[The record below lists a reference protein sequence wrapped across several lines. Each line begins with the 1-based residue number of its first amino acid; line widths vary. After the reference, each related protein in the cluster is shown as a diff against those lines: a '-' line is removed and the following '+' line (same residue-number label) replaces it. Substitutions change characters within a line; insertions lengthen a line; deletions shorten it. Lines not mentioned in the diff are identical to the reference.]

1 MSLVGLLAS
10 VCIGPSGRCVIVDHG
25 KAVAKIVVPNRTD
38 PNTIRAAQLFRASV
52 KKITGVELV
61 FTATSS
67 PDQFGSINIGFP
79 EPKHGALPAT
89 KFKIFPP
96 PAGTRETLGDNLIL
110 DGFGVYTEG
119 SSLFVASGGKK
130 GAIYGVVD
138 FLERHFGCR
147 CYSPTAFVFPSTNS
161 MVVDDVFEAEN
172 PAIEF
177 RAVNG
182 DFSKD
187 ADYLDWT
194 RGNVTDELF
203 GRGFYVH
210 TFHKLI
216 PPEVN
221 LAAHPDYYAFMKD
234 HRVGDQL
241 CPSNPAIVPLIVA
254 KLRHEMAGQPDKH
267 VWSVSQNDNES
278 YCHCP
283 VCTKVIAEEGA
294 PSGPLLRLVNQIAK
308 QFPKETISTLA
319 YEWSR
324 QAPKLTKPAANVQ
337 IMLCSIEAD
346 RSMPISENPTTKEF
360 VHDLIAW
367 RNLTSNVYIWDYT
380 VNFSHQ
386 IAPFPNL
393 RVLDLNLQL
402 FVGAGVHQI
411 FEQTNT
417 SPGHEFSELKA
428 YMLSKLMWNPYQNDK
443 RIIHDFCQGYYGP
456 AGEFIEG
463 YIDELHSAMSA
474 SKTRLDIF
482 ESPVKHANDFLSD
495 RHLSEYG
502 TQLYLAKTATA
513 GSGMDDYHQRVLT
526 AGLSLEY
533 ARIVIGA
540 DDIYG
545 PRGFFKMEGGKPV
558 GLISIP
564 GTFDDFLATAI
575 KGNVRSVN
583 EKNLTPQ
590 QFRDSLVQMTTLDVA
605 GNHAF
610 GSKVS
615 AKPEPSKKY
624 AHGDLSVLTNGVHGG
639 TDFDAQWVGWDGVDA
654 EFTIDLGVAKTLSL
668 IETNSLSN
676 SESWVLHP
684 DNVECFA
691 SVDGKGYLPWGKESI
706 DVLHKNEARIH
717 HFSFANPYGPYDH
730 KAFRYVMFRV
740 TGAKKL
746 PTWHPWAGGSAWF
759 FLDEV
764 VIR

>member
-1 MSLVGLLAS
+1 M
-10 VCIGPSGRCVIVDHG
+10 IGSSKVPSGRCVIVDHG
-25 KAVAKIVVPNRTD
+25 KPSVAIVVPRLSTSD
-38 PNTIRAAQLFRASV
+38 PAYGIAVRAATILQSSIR
-52 KKITGVELV
+52 KMTGCELQIKTMV
-61 FTATSS
+61 LPGAG
-67 PDQFGSINIGFP
+67 DSINIGFP
-79 EPKHGALPAT
+79 EPKHGAAPRSNIITA
-89 KFKIFPP
+89 PP
-96 PAGTRETLGDNLIL
+96 SAGTRETLGDHLIP

-119 SSLFVASGGKK
+119 TSLFIASGGRK
-130 GAIYGVVD
+130 GAIYGVVN

-147 CYSPTAFVFPSTNS
+147 CYSPTAYVFPKVDS
-161 MVVDDVFEAEN
+161 MVVDGVFEAEN
-172 PAIEF
+172 PAVDF

-194 RGNVTDELF
+194 RGNATDEQF

-210 TFHKLI
+210 TFSKLVPFEI
-216 PPEVN
+216 N
-221 LAAHPDYYAFMKD
+221 FAGHPDYFAFMNGR
-234 HRVGDQL
+234 RVGDQL
-241 CPSNPAIVPLIVA
+241 CPSNPAVVPLIVA
-254 KLRHEMAGQPDKH
+254 KLRQEMAAQPDKH

-278 YCHCP
+278 FCHCP
-283 VCTKVIAEEGA
+283 LCLKVITEEGA
-294 PSGPLLRLVNQIAK
+294 PSGPLLRMVNQVAR

-324 QAPKLTKPAANVQ
+324 KAPKMTKPDSNVQ
-337 IMLCSIEAD
+337 IMLCTIEAD
-346 RSMPISENPTTKEF
+346 RSMPISENPTTKDF
-360 VHDLIAW
+360 MRDLFDW
-367 RNLTSNVYIWDYT
+367 TRLTTNLYLWDYT
-380 VNFSHQ
+380 VDFSHQ
-386 IAPFPNL
+386 VSPFPNL

-402 FVGAGVHQI
+402 FVGCGVKQI

-428 YMLSKLMWNPYQNDK
+428 YLLSKLMWNPYQDDR
-443 RIIHDFCQGYYGP
+443 RIVHEFCQGYYGP
-456 AGEFIEG
+456 AAPYIEG
-463 YIDELHSAMSA
+463 YIDELHNAMEA
-474 SKTRLDIF
+474 SRTRLDIF
-482 ESPVKHANDFLSD
+482 ESPVKHANDFLSE

-502 TQLYLAKTATA
+502 TQFYLAKTATA
-513 GSGMDDYHQRVLT
+513 GSGMDDYRQRVLT
-526 AGLSLEY
+526 AELPLEY

-545 PRGFFKMEGGKPV
+545 PRGFYTMQDGKPV
-558 GLISIP
+558 ARISIP
-564 GTFDDFLATAI
+564 GTFDLFADIANQS
-575 KGNVRSVN
+575 NVRSIN

-610 GSKVS
+610 GAKVL
-615 AKPEPSKKY
+615 AKPQPSKKY
-624 AHGDLSVLTNGVHGG
+624 AHGDLGVLTNGVHGG
-639 TDFDAQWVGWDGVDA
+639 TDFNAQWVGWDGVDA
-654 EFTIDLGVAKTLSL
+654 EFMVDLGGAKTLSL

-676 SESWVLHP
+676 GESWVLHP
-684 DNVECFA
+684 NKVECFV

-717 HFSFANPYGPYDH
+717 HFSFANPYGPYEH

-746 PTWHPWAGGSAWF
+746 PSWHPWAGGSAWV